1 MAIYLMGDLQGCA
14 DAYQQLLAKL
24 SFSPSRDHL
33 YVLGDLVNRGPKS
46 LEVLRHV
53 MQNEDSI
60 HCLLGN
66 HDLHL
71 LATANGVRKPGKSD
85 TLGPI
90 LKAPDAARL
99 LDWLRHQP
107 LARHLDMGANAHTQ
121 EVLLVHAGVLP
132 SWTVA
137 NTLAYAKEVSD
148 ALVNPDWLE
157 FMSAMYGNK
166 PKRWE
171 PSLKGLDRLRMI
183 TNVLTR
189 LRFCTARDKMDF
201 DAKEGPEDAPV
212 GFKPWFEFK
221 QRKTRDALV
230 AFGHWSTLG
239 LHISPKLLGLDSG
252 CVWGGA
258 LSAIEIQANGIPGQV
273 VQVKCPEALNPHASH

>member
-14 DAYQQLLAKL
+14 DAYQQLLSKL

-33 YVLGDLVNRGPKS
+33 YILGDLVNRGPQS

-53 MQNEDSI
+53 MQMQDSI

-71 LATANGVRKPGKSD
+71 VATANGVRKPSKSD
-85 TLGPI
+85 TLAPI
-90 LKAPDAARL
+90 LMAPDAPVL
-99 LDWLRHQP
+99 LEWLRHQP
-107 LARHLDMGANAHTQ
+107 LARYLPLDASSPFKEA
-121 EVLLVHAGVLP
+121 LLVHAGVMP

-137 NTLAYAKEVSD
+137 NTLMYAQEVSD
-148 ALVNPDWLE
+148 ALAGPDWVAFLA
-157 FMSAMYGNK
+157 AMYGNK
-166 PKRWE
+166 PKLWA
-171 PSLKGLDRLRMI
+171 PSLQGMERLRMI

-189 LRFCTARDKMDF
+189 LRFCTAKDKMDF
-201 DAKEGPEDAPV
+201 EAKEGPGDAPA
-212 GFKPWFEFK
+212 GYKPWFEFK
-221 QRKTRDALV
+221 NRKTQDALV

-239 LHISPKLLGLDSG
+239 LHLTPNLLGLDTG

-258 LSAIEIQANGIPGQV
+258 LSAIELQPNGTVGEVI
-273 VQVKCPEALNPHASH
+273 QVKCPSSANPLGVN